1 MGFFCPRLDQRR
13 AAAAGA
19 ARALR
24 QDIREEKTIK
34 ASKDFIL
41 REIAG
46 EYILVP
52 AGAASAKLNGLIT
65 LNELGWFIFKTLQQ
79 EQSLAGLTDAIT
91 EEYDVARAEAKA
103 DALAFLQQLD
113 GIGAL
118 EGAIE

>member
-1 MGFFCPRLDQRR
+1 M
-13 AAAAGA
+13 
-19 ARALR
+19 
-24 QDIREEKTIK
+24 K

-79 EQSLAGLTDAIT
+79 EQSLDSLTDAIT
-91 EEYDVARAEAKA
+91 AEYDVARTEAKA

-118 EGAIE
+118 DGAIE

>member
-1 MGFFCPRLDQRR
+1 M
-13 AAAAGA
+13 
-19 ARALR
+19 
-24 QDIREEKTIK
+24 K

-52 AGAASAKLNGLIT
+52 AGAASAKLIGLFT
-65 LNELGWFIFKTLQQ
+65 LNELGLFIFKTLQQ
-79 EQSLAGLTDAIT
+79 EQSLDSLTDAIT
-91 EEYDVARAEAKA
+91 AEYDVARAEAKA